1 METYGRVVVKNK
13 IYSYTNEL
21 EYLNL
26 YLNRDNI
33 DEEQENLINNRITEL
48 TKNLESLNTTD
59 IKNKI
64 SKTDNFDNL
73 LQQNDHR
80 LYCKAFCRL
89 RIEQKI
95 NRISHYFT
103 DKIENA
109 DDSELITHLVNQI
122 LKLLETKQLKS
133 SDITY
138 DDGIILN
145 INNISIVDNN
155 IIFTKKT
162 RGTKNNN
169 TLENINE
176 SQSSDTN
183 IDNQTTPIKST
194 ESVKSTTPIKST
206 KSVKSTTPIK
216 STKSVKSTTPIKST
230 KSVKSVETSNNLI
243 DKTSNNLIEE
253 TIKKIKSTTGNKSIK
268 ISHNIID
275 NSIEQIETI
284 KTDESVNM
292 SVKPKIPKIPRI
304 SKIKKTKTECE

>member
-206 KSVKSTTPIK
+206 KSVKS
-216 STKSVKSTTPIKST
+216 
-230 KSVKSVETSNNLI
+230 VETSNNLI